1 MSFTLT
7 KALNVSLPLC
17 FDQFRKFLGIA
28 RIAQDIF

>member
-17 FDQFRKFLGIA
+17 FDKFRQFLGIA
-28 RIAQDIF
+28 RIAQEVF